1 VLALALLALND
12 CMRISPDKIGQSSM
26 DTLRFFGL
34 AAFMFA
40 AVFLGV
46 SWLFRVEPLK
56 PSARIPTFH
65 QVDKDDPLQKL
76 AQTSVSDED
85 PTRDRL
91 RHDVLDNAKAL
102 SDDPCNSQLK
112 RWYIKAVV
120 AYARA
125 WISIAPCVATRTCGS
140 GDSQKLDRAEQAF
153 GSPLDV
159 RVRDAM
165 THLHAKGIFGP
176 ADFPKDTARLVAEL
190 AADGSINSAADTKE
204 FRHMEARLGGGDA
217 PTSRQDCGH

>member
-1 VLALALLALND
+1 
-12 CMRISPDKIGQSSM
+12 MI

-40 AVFLGV
+40 AVFLGM
-46 SWLFRVEPLK
+46 SWLLRVEPLQ
-56 PSARIPTFH
+56 PNAQIPTFH
-65 QVDKDDPLQKL
+65 PVDKDDPLLKL
-76 AQTSVSDED
+76 QQTSVSDDD

-91 RHDVLDNAKAL
+91 RHEVLDDAKAL
-102 SDDPCNSQLK
+102 SDDPCNAKLK
-112 RWYIKAVV
+112 TRYIKAAV

-125 WISIAPCVATRTCGS
+125 WISIAPCIGTLSCGSS
-140 GDSQKLDRAEQAF
+140 GDSQKIDRARQAF

-176 ADFPKDTARLVAEL
+176 ADFPKDTVRLVADI
-190 AADGSINSAADTKE
+190 AADDSINAAASTKE
-204 FRHMEARLGGGDA
+204 YRHVKARLDPDSSPA
-217 PTSRQDCGH
+217 PGLSCGN